1 MDTKISFLYLSE
13 PDMIKAG
20 VTDMPRC
27 VEVMEDLLLTLNRG
41 DYVMGGTN
49 HNSHGTQISFPDH
62 RRFPTCPSPDPTA
75 ALWPCRHIWE
85 EIIRWQV

>member
-1 MDTKISFLYLSE
+1 MHISAGQEEKMDTKISFLYLSE

-41 DYVMGGTN
+41 DYL
-49 HNSHGTQISFPDH
+49 SLI
-62 RRFPTCPSPDPTA
+62 
-75 ALWPCRHIWE
+75 HI
-85 EIIRWQV
+85 